1 MTIAELFKK
10 LSGYPSNTRLDF
22 MLVDHPLSDS
32 QHDIPVKPIGIIGS
46 GDTVE
51 DCDVKYIEIGLI
63 KEITQ

>member
-10 LSGYPSNTRLDF
+10 LSTYPSNTRLDF

-32 QHDIPVKPIGIIGS
+32 QHDIPIKLVGIIGS

-51 DCDVKYIEIGLI
+51 NCDIKYIELGFQ
-63 KEITQ
+63 KEE

>member
-1 MTIAELFKK
+1 
-10 LSGYPSNTRLDF
+10 

>member
-32 QHDIPVKPIGIIGS
+32 QHDIPIKPVGIIGS

-51 DCDVKYIEIGLI
+51 NCDIKYIELGFE
-63 KEITQ
+63 KEE